1 MIISSNA
8 EEAKIVPP
16 TETSGGELKR
26 NAVGLL
32 HTIFQS
38 QSHVAPAAD
47 VALLITGTAAIAL
60 GATPLVILLA
70 WLGYF
75 LLMNTNYQFSKYI
88 SSASGYYGFAAN
100 GLGKR
105 WGILVGWLFL
115 GNEML
120 AYPAFGFLGAAS
132 LIYLISPSIS
142 SIPYLWIPLILPFM
156 AFVFIIEYLGIRP
169 SLNYAWIA
177 GIIEVSFLVITSL
190 IIIFLVGPNNTL
202 SVFTTAPT
210 GGKLAPIFLAFIIGI
225 TTLAGSGS
233 VVAISEETKQPK
245 RNIPKSLVLVMLID
259 LSVILI
265 TYALTVG
272 WGVSNMSSF
281 ATAPDPGLL
290 VFRHY
295 LGIVG
300 FIAFAIIIYNSYIM
314 FGLAINNSLSRTMF
328 GLARDNVILP
338 KKIFAVTHPKYKS
351 PHRIIML
358 ITLFGFVFAIINGL
372 VFGPFEGGVYPFV
385 MIGLMLIL
393 VHLIDNFALIRY
405 IRKNHHKLNIITHI
419 LIPVVASVFL
429 LLAIYYSLVPF
440 PAFPYNVYA
449 YIAAIWIVLGIIYA
463 VIKSKKV
470 GDIATVNVD

>member
-1 MIISSNA
+1 MVNISSNLD
-8 EEAKIVPP
+8 K
-16 TETSGGELKR
+16 TEGGLKR

-32 HTIFQS
+32 HAMFQS

-100 GLGKR
+100 SLGKK
-105 WGILVGWLFL
+105 WGILTGWLFL

-120 AYPAFGFLGAAS
+120 AYPAFGFLGAAA
-132 LIYLISPSIS
+132 LLYLISPTVS

-177 GIIEVSFLVITSL
+177 GIIEVSFLVVTSI

-210 GGKLAPIFLAFIIGI
+210 GGKLGPIFLAFIIGI

-233 VVAISEETKQPK
+233 VVAIAEETKQPK
-245 RNIPKSLVLVMLID
+245 RNIPRSLVLVMLID

-272 WGVSNMSSF
+272 WGVSNMGSF
-281 ATAPDPGLL
+281 ATSPDPGLL

-314 FGLAINNSLSRTMF
+314 FGLAINNSLSRTIYGM
-328 GLARDNVILP
+328 ARDNIIFP
-338 KKIFAVTHPKYKS
+338 KRVFAVTHPKYKS
-351 PHRIIML
+351 PHRIIIL
-358 ITLFGFVFAIINGL
+358 ITLFGFLFAIANGL
-372 VFGPFEGGVYPFV
+372 IFGPFEGGVYPFV
-385 MIGLMLIL
+385 MIGMMLIL
-393 VHLIDNFALIRY
+393 VHLINNFGLIRY
-405 IRKNHHKLNIITHI
+405 IRKNHLKMNILTHVT
-419 LIPVVASVFL
+419 IPVIASAFL
-429 LLAIYYSLVPF
+429 MIAIYYSLVPF
-440 PAFPYNVYA
+440 PGFPYTVYV
-449 YIAAIWIVLGIIYA
+449 YISAIWIVLGVIYA
-463 VIKSKKV
+463 IFKSKRV
-470 GDIATVNVD
+470 GEIATVNVE

>member
-1 MIISSNA
+1 VVNISSNLD
-8 EEAKIVPP
+8 K
-16 TETSGGELKR
+16 TEGGLKR

-32 HTIFQS
+32 HAMFQS

-100 GLGKR
+100 SLGKK
-105 WGILVGWLFL
+105 WGILTGWLFL

-120 AYPAFGFLGAAS
+120 AYPAFGFLGAAA
-132 LIYLISPSIS
+132 LLYLISPTVS

-177 GIIEVSFLVITSL
+177 GIIEVSFLVVTSI

-210 GGKLAPIFLAFIIGI
+210 GGKLGPIFLAFIIGI

-233 VVAISEETKQPK
+233 VVAIAEETKQPK
-245 RNIPKSLVLVMLID
+245 RNIPRSLVLVMLID

-272 WGVSNMSSF
+272 WGVSNMGSF
-281 ATAPDPGLL
+281 ATSPDPGLL

-314 FGLAINNSLSRTMF
+314 FGLAINNSLSRTIYGM
-328 GLARDNVILP
+328 ARDNIIFP
-338 KKIFAVTHPKYKS
+338 KRVFAVTHPKYKS
-351 PHRIIML
+351 PHRIIIL
-358 ITLFGFVFAIINGL
+358 ITLFGFLFAIANGL
-372 VFGPFEGGVYPFV
+372 IFGPFEGGVYPFV
-385 MIGLMLIL
+385 MIGMMLIL
-393 VHLIDNFALIRY
+393 VHLINNFGLIRY
-405 IRKNHHKLNIITHI
+405 IRKNHLKMNILTHVT
-419 LIPVVASVFL
+419 IPVIASAFL
-429 LLAIYYSLVPF
+429 MIAIYYSLVPF
-440 PAFPYNVYA
+440 PGFPYTVYV
-449 YIAAIWIVLGIIYA
+449 YISAIWIVLGVIYA
-463 VIKSKKV
+463 IFKSKRV
-470 GDIATVNVD
+470 GEIATVNVE

>member
-1 MIISSNA
+1 MVNISSNLD
-8 EEAKIVPP
+8 K
-16 TETSGGELKR
+16 TEGGLKR

-32 HTIFQS
+32 HAIFQS

-100 GLGKR
+100 SLGKK
-105 WGILVGWLFL
+105 WGILTGWLFL

-120 AYPAFGFLGAAS
+120 AYPAFGFLGAAA
-132 LIYLISPSIS
+132 LLYLISPTVS

-177 GIIEVSFLVITSL
+177 GIIEVSFLVVTSI

-210 GGKLAPIFLAFIIGI
+210 GGKLGPIFLAFIIGI

-233 VVAISEETKQPK
+233 VVAIAEETKQPK
-245 RNIPKSLVLVMLID
+245 RNIPRSLVLVMLID

-272 WGVSNMSSF
+272 WGVSNMGSF
-281 ATAPDPGLL
+281 ATSPDPGLL

-314 FGLAINNSLSRTMF
+314 FGLAINNSLSRTIYGM
-328 GLARDNVILP
+328 ARDNIIFP
-338 KKIFAVTHPKYKS
+338 KRVFAVTHPKYKS
-351 PHRIIML
+351 PHRIIIL
-358 ITLFGFVFAIINGL
+358 ITLFGFLFAIANGL
-372 VFGPFEGGVYPFV
+372 IFGPFEGGVYPFV
-385 MIGLMLIL
+385 MIGMMLIL
-393 VHLIDNFALIRY
+393 VHLINNFGLIRY
-405 IRKNHHKLNIITHI
+405 IRKNHLKMNILTHVT
-419 LIPVVASVFL
+419 IPVIASAFL
-429 LLAIYYSLVPF
+429 MIAIYYSLVPF
-440 PAFPYNVYA
+440 PGFPYTVYV
-449 YIAAIWIVLGIIYA
+449 YISAIWIVLGVIYA
-463 VIKSKKV
+463 IFKSKRV
-470 GDIATVNVD
+470 GEIATVNVE